1 MDTNDKNSYQKVL
14 VTGANGQLGSEIK
27 ILSNEWPGLF
37 FTFTDIDSLDITN
50 SGAVTSFFASNKPDS
65 IVNSAAYTAVDKSE
79 QEPEK
84 AHAINVLAPAILAN
98 ATKSIG
104 SDLIHVS
111 TDYVFDGKSWK
122 PYSENDET
130 SPNSIYGNTKL
141 KGEEAV
147 LEVGNSMVIRTSWLY
162 STFGNNFLK
171 TIIKKGNE
179 LPVLNVVFDQVGC
192 PTWANDLANAILAI
206 IAKGKDQF
214 KPEVFH
220 YSNEG
225 VCSWY
230 DFAKEIALQSNL
242 SCKINAI
249 LSSQYPT
256 LAIRPPYSVMD
267 KSKIKQ
273 TYGIEIQHWRQSLI
287 NCIERI

>member
-1 MDTNDKNSYQKVL
+1 METKTINSYQKIL

-27 ILSNEWPGLF
+27 ILSKEWPSLIF
-37 FTFTDIDSLDITN
+37 IFTDIDTLDITN
-50 SGAVTSFFASNKPDS
+50 KDAVTNYLTTQKPDI
-65 IVNSAAYTAVDKSE
+65 IVNCAAYTAVDKAE

-84 AHAINVLAPAILAN
+84 ANSINVLAPAILAN
-98 ATKSIG
+98 AAKSIG
-104 SDLIHVS
+104 SDLIHIS
-111 TDYVFDGKSWK
+111 TDYVFNGKSWK
-122 PYSENDET
+122 PYDENDKT
-130 SPNSIYGNTKL
+130 SPNSIYGNTKV

-147 LEVGNSMVIRTSWLY
+147 LEVGNAMVIRTSWLY

-192 PTWANDLANAILAI
+192 PTWANDLAKAILTI
-206 IAKGKDQF
+206 IAKGKNQF

-230 DFAKEIALQSNL
+230 DFAQEIALQSNL

-273 TYGIEIQHWRQSLI
+273 TYGIEIPHWRQSLI
-287 NCIERI
+287 NCIKGI